1 MTDPTSDT
9 AQKVQHAAL
18 GAIDALR
25 HLLDAAEEVVADP
38 RHLQDVVSGVSDWA
52 DKVAATFGDAGR
64 SGQPDG
70 ESNGGDSNGGESTGD
85 AAQPDEPA
93 AERLRRVPLD

>member
-1 MTDPTSDT
+1 MSDQPADT

-38 RHLQDVVSGVSDWA
+38 RHLQDVVAGVSDWA
-52 DKVAATFGDAGR
+52 EKVSSTFGGGAGGAERPTGQAEDEANDADAG
-64 SGQPDG
+64 GDG
-70 ESNGGDSNGGESTGD
+70 
-85 AAQPDEPA
+85 PDEPGSG
-93 AERLRRVPLD
+93 RLRRVPLD

>member
-1 MTDPTSDT
+1 MSDSSDDT

-38 RHLQDVVSGVSDWA
+38 RHLQDVVAGVSDWA
-52 DKVAATFGDAGR
+52 EKVSTTFGGAGR
-64 SGQPDG
+64 PDRSSGQSAD
-70 ESNGGDSNGGESTGD
+70 ETSGGDADGGDDPENS
-85 AAQPDEPA
+85 
-93 AERLRRVPLD
+93 RLRRVPLD

>member
-1 MTDPTSDT
+1 MSDPSADT

-52 DKVAATFGDAGR
+52 DKVSSKFGEPDRTEESADGSNGDADDR
-64 SGQPDG
+64 
-70 ESNGGDSNGGESTGD
+70 
-85 AAQPDEPA
+85 DEPPP
-93 AERLRRVPLD
+93 ERLRRVPLD

>member
-1 MTDPTSDT
+1 MSDPPADT

-38 RHLQDVVSGVSDWA
+38 RHLQDVVAGVSDWA
-52 DKVAATFGDAGR
+52 EKVSSNFGGAGGAERPTGQAEDEASDA
-64 SGQPDG
+64 
-70 ESNGGDSNGGESTGD
+70 D
-85 AAQPDEPA
+85 AAGERPDEPGSG
-93 AERLRRVPLD
+93 RLRRVPLD